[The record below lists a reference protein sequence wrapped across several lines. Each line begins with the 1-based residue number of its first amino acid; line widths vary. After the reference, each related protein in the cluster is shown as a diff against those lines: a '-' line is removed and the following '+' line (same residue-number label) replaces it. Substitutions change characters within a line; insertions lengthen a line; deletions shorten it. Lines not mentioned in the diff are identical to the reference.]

1 MNIRDKYIVI
11 VGCSYFGSNIAASLS
26 EIGND
31 VIVIDIDEEALDK
44 LPLSYSGF
52 KIKGDATD
60 IEILEEAKLR
70 NADLLLLST
79 HNDNKNIMIAEIA
92 REYFN
97 VNKIISRLY
106 NLDKE
111 IVYKGLDIEI
121 IRPAEL
127 AINEFKNILQ
137 NE

>member
-60 IEILEEAKLR
+60 IEVLEEAKLR

-79 HNDNKNIMIAEIA
+79 HSDNKNIMIAEIA

-97 VNKIISRLY
+97 VNLNCQIKS
-106 NLDKE
+106 
-111 IVYKGLDIEI
+111 
-121 IRPAEL
+121 
-127 AINEFKNILQ
+127 EFI
-137 NE
+137 

>member
-1 MNIRDKYIVI
+1 
-11 VGCSYFGSNIAASLS
+11 
-26 EIGND
+26 
-31 VIVIDIDEEALDK
+31 
-44 LPLSYSGF
+44 
-52 KIKGDATD
+52 
-60 IEILEEAKLR
+60 
-70 NADLLLLST
+70 
-79 HNDNKNIMIAEIA
+79 MIAEIA

-111 IVYKGLDIEI
+111 IVYKGLDIKI